1 METTWG
7 AKVADSRLLVGKR
20 IRSLRKI
27 KDLSQEKLAEK
38 ADISSKY
45 LGEIERGRSNL
56 TIDIMEKLSAALEV
70 NLVDLFDSQHESSR
84 AILKQRIHSL
94 IQEAND
100 KELKIIFRILKSIL
114 R

>member
-1 METTWG
+1 M
-7 AKVADSRLLVGKR
+7 ADSRLLIGKR

-27 KDLSQEKLAEK
+27 RDLSLEQLAEK

-56 TIDIMEKLSAALEV
+56 TIDIMEKLSVALEV
-70 NLVDLFDSQHESSR
+70 NLVDLFEYQHETSR
-84 AILKQRIHSL
+84 AILKQDIHSL
-94 IQEAND
+94 IREATD
-100 KELKIIFRILKSIL
+100 KELKTIFRILKSIL

>member
-1 METTWG
+1 M
-7 AKVADSRLLVGKR
+7 ADNRLLVGKR

-27 KDLSQEKLAEK
+27 RDLSQEELAEK

-70 NLVDLFDSQHESSR
+70 NVVDLFDSQHESSR
-84 AILKQRIHSL
+84 AILRQEIQSL
-94 IQEAND
+94 IREAD
-100 KELKIIFRILKSIL
+100 EKELKTIFRVLKSIL